1 MTRYPVKTR
10 WPDQNPEPGS
20 WIGLATGPD
29 LKTMFIIHGEM
40 QVKWIVKMYMVFF
53 RHFHVQK
60 GFKIGFLGYGN
71 RHLYF
76 FIIWG
81 GWNRTMTRCLVF
93 LRPNLAKN
101 NYGQAHWL
109 AFFFKA
115 KSRAI
120 RPRLSRSFFKVSY
133 LSFFFNFY

>member
-40 QVKWIVKMYMVFF
+40 QVKWLVKMYMVFF

-109 AFFFKA
+109 AFFFFKA

-133 LSFFFNFY
+133 LSFF

>member
-29 LKTMFIIHGEM
+29 LKIMFIIHGEM
-40 QVKWIVKMYMVFF
+40 QVKWLVKMYMVFF

-109 AFFFKA
+109 AFFFLRLKA
-115 KSRAI
+115 GQLGLDSQDLFLKSLI
-120 RPRLSRSFFKVSY
+120 Y
-133 LSFFFNFY
+133 LFFF